1 MVFANTFTKNRHV
14 SKFHPEEE
22 TTTTRKKHIKCPI
35 CPNEEN
41 FSFHDCLIKH
51 LSTIHNLNIQQ
62 SVFYFRNLEEFT
74 AWMSLDNKEGNYAR
88 HDRQKHASGEE
99 TILYNCNRSNSKGFV
114 SSCSKR
120 NMKTGGSIR
129 INGTCPSRIL
139 VKITTD
145 GQIQA
150 KFFETCGPY
159 R

>member
-1 MVFANTFTKNRHV
+1 MDSASNNKLT
-14 SKFHPEEE
+14 
-22 TTTTRKKHIKCPI
+22 CPYAKW
-35 CPNEEN
+35 
-41 FSFHDCLIKH
+41 CLP
-51 LSTIHNLNIQQ
+51 IHSQRIDI
-62 SVFYFRNLEEFT
+62 NLEEFT
-74 AWMSLDNKEGNYAR
+74 AWMSLDNKEGNYAC

-150 KFFETCGPY
+150 KFFETWAIQIS
-159 R
+159 